1 VGKRERGV
9 LSHWN
14 DGRGFGFIQPVGG
27 APEDA
32 LFVHVRAFP
41 DRRALPVGMDLTFER
56 GTDPR
61 GRPCAL
67 AVRPRESLRRLLWRS
82 FFQLQAQAAALA
94 FMALLGLGFW
104 ASVVPAFL
112 VLSYL
117 VFSHLTYGV
126 YLWDKAGAI
135 RGAWRADPRL
145 LYALAFL
152 GGWPGALI
160 AQDRLRH
167 LTKNDRFRRF
177 FWLATTFNVLTACWF
192 LTPDG
197 RFWSEAIPL
206 VLQRLFGA

>member
-1 VGKRERGV
+1 
-9 LSHWN
+9 
-14 DGRGFGFIQPVGG
+14 
-27 APEDA
+27 
-32 LFVHVRAFP
+32 
-41 DRRALPVGMDLTFER
+41 
-56 GTDPR
+56 
-61 GRPCAL
+61 
-67 AVRPRESLRRLLWRS
+67 
-82 FFQLQAQAAALA
+82 
-94 FMALLGLGFW
+94 MALLGLGFW

-112 VLSYL
+112 VLAYL
-117 VFSHLTYGV
+117 VFSHLTYGI